1 MPINEN
7 FISPGSITPTHPST
21 GNLVTH
27 SFEDRQLTAE
37 FDDALADQKAWKNP
51 RYDGSKLTAAKINQF
66 TAGDSS
72 YQNEPVL
79 TNQTTVLYIANSVIG
94 GTEDPQFSTIKNHS
108 YVGISKILLVNPQND
123 TLQVIDKTTEPFTE
137 FHRFI
142 TNDFPTGNKAFVK
155 IIDESIQTNLKGHH
169 RVKMNKGFLLKS
181 FDFNFAGEF
190 SGSSQTDAL
199 TENNSMYLYKS
210 GSLLDNFVVTG
221 SIANPAPSGVP
232 QNNVLRFRY
241 GVIEMFHSA
250 SSILTDSVDSGS
262 GHRTFNHER
271 VGPLFISSSI
281 IENQFTTQ
289 YYSGAFGLI
298 KNQNGDSNDS
308 TTKLIGSSLGSAS
321 KFLGI
326 ETLNFLTNNI
336 ADTSLTQQEKT
347 ELHVTFFEGT
357 KDFAPGTHDERSIGT
372 FEVDQNLGN
381 LMIEQ
386 GGECN
391 GGLPTHHELIFKG
404 KDDSRFLP
412 TLSTFKDSIQNAHL
426 QESGSGG
433 CNPSYKLQVGL
444 GFGATLSDNMFPAS
458 TADRINNIDC
468 YVQGGALGT
477 IGFNGAQTGSSDGYG
492 VSLLSNM
499 TTDNVYSG
507 SFSYEVSF
515 LKKDHTLILDLD
527 KDSELFDGIGNQ
539 GLVIIPQDSD
549 AQVAFNV
556 EYYLAQAG
564 IINSNNISI
573 NNLISPAPPGLST

>member
-1 MPINEN
+1 
-7 FISPGSITPTHPST
+7 
-21 GNLVTH
+21 
-27 SFEDRQLTAE
+27 
-37 FDDALADQKAWKNP
+37 
-51 RYDGSKLTAAKINQF
+51 
-66 TAGDSS
+66 
-72 YQNEPVL
+72 
-79 TNQTTVLYIANSVIG
+79 
-94 GTEDPQFSTIKNHS
+94 
-108 YVGISKILLVNPQND
+108 
-123 TLQVIDKTTEPFTE
+123 
-137 FHRFI
+137 
-142 TNDFPTGNKAFVK
+142 
-155 IIDESIQTNLKGHH
+155 
-169 RVKMNKGFLLKS
+169 
-181 FDFNFAGEF
+181 
-190 SGSSQTDAL
+190 
-199 TENNSMYLYKS
+199 
-210 GSLLDNFVVTG
+210 
-221 SIANPAPSGVP
+221 
-232 QNNVLRFRY
+232 
-241 GVIEMFHSA
+241 
-250 SSILTDSVDSGS
+250 
-262 GHRTFNHER
+262 
-271 VGPLFISSSI
+271 
-281 IENQFTTQ
+281 
-289 YYSGAFGLI
+289 
-298 KNQNGDSNDS
+298 
-308 TTKLIGSSLGSAS
+308 
-321 KFLGI
+321 
-326 ETLNFLTNNI
+326 
-336 ADTSLTQQEKT
+336 
-347 ELHVTFFEGT
+347 
-357 KDFAPGTHDERSIGT
+357 
-372 FEVDQNLGN
+372 
-381 LMIEQ
+381 MIEQ